1 MAILGLVSTE
11 SLTRQTF
18 WEESYRRKVF
28 HQYPNGALSI
38 IGLLSLMKT
47 EEVNS
52 PEFFWWE
59 ERFKRQI
66 TTTLSQGSSKG
77 PFRLAADSVDGLDP
91 FIPTVN
97 VEFMLYVADTTF
109 FRVGHVIMI
118 QNLTCGAATDIVTV
132 RGVVTAI
139 SAATKMKVRLIS
151 VPALAA
157 SPGFD
162 NGATNENVGLNV
174 QAIGTSFA
182 QGVVNLSGEVFY
194 LPDRFTNYTQIF
206 RTPYSFSRNALL
218 TPTKFDETG
227 VYKEKAKQH
236 ALYHMVEMERAIL
249 WGERAN
255 YVKTGTT
262 DSTTGAGLPEYKTGG
277 ILGWFLPKWEEAD
290 SAYRGG
296 TGAAALT
303 ADSSDDKRIIVNS
316 GGTINEST
324 FDDYLE
330 RIFRKTNNVT
340 NERLVVCGSGALKTL
355 NKMYRALGT
364 MPYKVP
370 GQDAFGMRI
379 VSHECPFGTV
389 YYKTH
394 PLFSE
399 DLSQLWASMLFM
411 DVHNLRYRPFSKSD
425 TFLRKGIQTP
435 SMDGRMDEW
444 MTEMGLE
451 MKFPETFM
459 FMQNMLSYVP

>member
-11 SLTRQTF
+11 SLTRQTY
-18 WEESYRRKVF
+18 WEENFRRRVF

-47 EEVNS
+47 VEVNA
-52 PEFFWWE
+52 PEFYSWE

-66 TTTLSQGSSKG
+66 TTTASQGSSKG
-77 PFRLAADSVDGLDP
+77 PFRLAADAVDGLDP
-91 FIPTVN
+91 FIPVVN
-97 VEFMLYVADTTF
+97 IEFMLYVADTSM
-109 FRVGHVIMI
+109 FRVGHVVML
-118 QNLTCGAATDIVTV
+118 QGVTCGSASDIVTI
-132 RGVVTAI
+132 RGVVT
-139 SAATKMKVRLIS
+139 SVATGKMKVRLIS
-151 VPALAA
+151 VPALAT

-162 NGATNENVGLNV
+162 NGATNENVGITV

-182 QGVVNLSGEVFY
+182 QGVVNLSGETFY
-194 LPDRFTNYTQIF
+194 LPDKFTNYTQIF
-206 RTPYSFSRNALL
+206 RTPFSFTRNALL

-227 VYKEKAKQH
+227 TYREKAKQH
-236 ALYHMVEMERAIL
+236 SLYHMVEIERAFL
-249 WGERAN
+249 WGERAVF
-255 YVKTGTT
+255 VKTGST

-277 ILGWFLPKWEEAD
+277 ILGWWLPKWEEAD

-303 ADSSDDKRIIVNS
+303 ADSSDDKRIITNS
-316 GGTINEST
+316 AGTINEST

-340 NERLVVCGSGALKTL
+340 NERLAVCGSGALKTL

-370 GQDAFGMRI
+370 GQDSFGMRV

-399 DLSQLWASMLFM
+399 DLSQLWSAMLFC
-411 DVHNLRYRPFSKSD
+411 DVHNLAYRPFAKSD
-425 TFLRKGIQTP
+425 TFLRKQIQTP
-435 SMDGRMDEW
+435 SMDGRQDEW
-444 MTEMGLE
+444 MTEAGLE
-451 MKFPETFM
+451 LRFPESFL
-459 FMQNMLSYVP
+459 FFQNMLSYIA

>member
-11 SLTRQTF
+11 SLTRDTY
-18 WEESYRRKVF
+18 WEANFRRKVF

-52 PEFFWWE
+52 PEMYWWE
-59 ERFKRQI
+59 ERFRRQI
-66 TTTLSQGSSKG
+66 TTTAAANSLG
-77 PFRLAADSVDGLDP
+77 PFRLAADAVDGLDP
-91 FIPTVN
+91 FLPVVN
-97 VEFMLYVADTTF
+97 VEFMLYVADTSL

-118 QNLTCGAATDIVTV
+118 QGLQIGNNTLSLTMRC
-132 RGVVTAI
+132 VVTAV
-139 SAATKMKVRLIS
+139 SAATKLKVRPVSLPVGIS
-151 VPALAA
+151 T
-157 SPGFD
+157 GFA
-162 NGATNENVGLNV
+162 NGNLENLNLNV
-174 QAIGTSFA
+174 QAIGSSFA
-182 QGVVNLSGEVFY
+182 QGMVNISGESYY
-194 LPDRFTNYTQIF
+194 LPDKFTNYTQIF
-206 RTPYSFSRNALL
+206 RTPFSFTRNALL

-227 VYKEKAKQH
+227 VYREKSKQH
-236 ALYHMVEMERAIL
+236 SLYHMVEMERAFL
-249 WGERAN
+249 WGERAV
-255 YVKTGTT
+255 YVKSGTT
-262 DSTTGAGLPEYKTGG
+262 DNTTGAGLPEYKTGG

-303 ADSSDDKRIIVNS
+303 LDSDDDKRIITNAA
-316 GGTINEST
+316 GTINEAS
-324 FDDYLE
+324 FDTYLE

-340 NERLVVCGSGALKTL
+340 NERLAVCGSGALKTL
-355 NKMYRALGT
+355 NSMYRQLGT
-364 MPYKVP
+364 LPYKVP

-399 DLSQLWASMLFM
+399 DLSQLWSSMLFC
-411 DVHNLRYRPFSKSD
+411 DIHNLRYRPFSKSD
-425 TFLRKGIQTP
+425 TFLRKQIQTP

-444 MTEMGLE
+444 LTEAGLE
-451 MKFPETFM
+451 LKFPESFT
-459 FMQNMLSYVP
+459 FMQNLNTYLA